1 MNKFNRFIL
10 FSAIAMLLYFAAH
23 FTLVSAY
30 PAVKNTP
37 VAVIDSSGFLQ
48 DTTLSDSL
56 MMVDTTPQVITNEEI
71 VSGSSDAQPTT
82 EAPAQTTIVKKSAA
96 GESSD
101 TKSNTTI
108 TRNTKPATKSTETQS
123 TAEKSKTTIVQR
135 KDNGSGTA
143 ERDVRPGRTEVV
155 RKKSEAESGGK
166 YKVMAGTYL
175 VKENADKMVDRLRGM
190 GYAQARVI
198 PKEKMFSVVAA
209 SYDSESKAREVS
221 EELKRKQIDSFVR
234 EQ

>member
-30 PAVKNTP
+30 PAVTNAP
-37 VAVIDSSGFLQ
+37 VEVIDSSAFLP

-56 MMVDTTPQVITNEEI
+56 MMVDTTPEVITNEQI
-71 VSGSSDAQPTT
+71 VSGSSDLQDATAT
-82 EAPAQTTIVKKSAA
+82 PAQTTIVKKSPT

-101 TKSNTTI
+101 IKSKTTI
-108 TRNTKPATKSTETQS
+108 TKNSKPEVKSAETQAS
-123 TAEKSKTTIVQR
+123 NEKNKTTIVQR
-135 KDNGSGTA
+135 KENGSGGA
-143 ERDVRPGRTEVV
+143 DRDVQPGRTEVV
-155 RKKSEAESGGK
+155 RKKPEAGSGGR

-190 GYAQARVI
+190 GYAQARVT
-198 PKEKMFSVVAA
+198 PKEKMFSVVAG

>member
-1 MNKFNRFIL
+1 MNKFNRFLL

-23 FTLVSAY
+23 LTLVSAY
-30 PAVKNTP
+30 PAVAIAP
-37 VAVIDSSGFLQ
+37 VAVIDSSSLLQ

-56 MMVDTTPQVITNEEI
+56 MMVDTTPEVITNEQI
-71 VSGSSDAQPTT
+71 VSGSSDVQDVQGS
-82 EAPAQTTIVKKSAA
+82 PAQTTIVKKSA

-101 TKSNTTI
+101 TKSKTTI
-108 TRNTKPATKSTETQS
+108 TRNSKPAAKSTETQS
-123 TAEKSKTTIVQR
+123 TAEKSNTTIVQA
-135 KDNGSGTA
+135 KDKSSGAA
-143 ERDVRPGRTEVV
+143 ERDVRPARTEVV
-155 RKKSEAESGGK
+155 RKKPEAEPGGK

-190 GYAQARVI
+190 GYAQARVV
-198 PKEKMFSVVAA
+198 PKEKMFSVVAG

-221 EELKRKQIDSFVR
+221 EDLKRKQIDSFVR